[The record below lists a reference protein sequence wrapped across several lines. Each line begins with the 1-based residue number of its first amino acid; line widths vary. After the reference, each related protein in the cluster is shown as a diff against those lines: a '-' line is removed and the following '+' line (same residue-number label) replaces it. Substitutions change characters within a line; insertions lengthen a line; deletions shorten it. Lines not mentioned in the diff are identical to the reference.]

1 MRPILLLLL
10 LTIPV
15 PALVPNAGAQ
25 EETVEPVAQRQVSIE
40 PDGPWGQLE
49 FFEVPLEFPREMLS
63 NLSIPS
69 QYVEWI
75 FQAATREEMDSNL
88 LVAGLTP
95 AEINATFSGCTII
108 QDEDILRVYP
118 TDEAVLS
125 MPLATRTKLY
135 RLLSQ
140 YDQNRFYKRPV
151 YINRENLSDWF
162 RGSGVARD
170 SITDVSMLAYPT
182 PNGQGFYLS
191 DVAYTLRRATT
202 ALEERELLQ
211 GLLRSSGLMVRLRL
225 SRESLT
231 PGIADYW
238 TAGYK
243 NKAIMPLLESVVTQ
257 NDGSTIDI
265 AHLIPA
271 LPRQYLNQ
279 FPDTQDG
286 ADGRLPDWFWTCYNF
301 FRSSPRAI
309 YADSGERDRLILK
322 EFEPAL
328 PPNQFGD
335 LLLLNS
341 GGRIIHGCIH
351 IAADIVY
358 TKNGPDIYSPW
369 ILMRIQDVVGY
380 HDVLGDVTIS
390 TFRKRTPVARA
401 PR

>member
-1 MRPILLLLL
+1 MRTIPSLLLLAML
-10 LTIPV
+10 IS
-15 PALVPNAGAQ
+15 ALSPRAGAQ
-25 EETVEPVAQRQVSIE
+25 GESVEPVAKRQVSIA
-40 PDGPWGQLE
+40 PDGPWGNLE
-49 FFEVPLEFPREMLS
+49 FFEVPLEFPTEILT
-63 NLSIPS
+63 NFAIPS
-69 QYVEWI
+69 QYVEWV
-75 FQAATREEMDSNL
+75 FQAATHEEMDSNL
-88 LVAGLTP
+88 LLAGLTP
-95 AEINATFSGCTII
+95 AEISATFSGCTIL

-125 MPLATRTKLY
+125 MPLETRTKLY

-140 YDQNRFYKRPV
+140 YNLNRFYRRPV
-151 YINRENLSDWF
+151 YINQQNLSDWF
-162 RGSGVARD
+162 RASDVERD

-191 DVAYTLRRATT
+191 DVAYTLRRATS

-211 GLLRSSGLMVRLRL
+211 GLLRSSGLIVRLRL

-243 NKAIMPLLESVVTQ
+243 NKAVMPLLESVVTQ
-257 NDGSTIDI
+257 NDGSSIDI

-286 ADGRLPDWFWTCYNF
+286 AEGRLPDWFWTCYNF
-301 FRSSPRAI
+301 FRSSPRAV
-309 YADSGERDRLILK
+309 YADSPDRERLILK
-322 EFEPAL
+322 EFEPAMPL
-328 PPNQFGD
+328 NQFGD

-341 GGRIIHGCIH
+341 GGRIIHGCIY

-358 TKNGPDIYSPW
+358 TKNSSDIYSPW
-369 ILMRIQDVVGY
+369 IFMRIQDVIGY

-390 TFRKRTPVARA
+390 TFRKRA
-401 PR
+401 PLPEAPQ

>member
-1 MRPILLLLL
+1 MRTIPSLLLLAML
-10 LTIPV
+10 I
-15 PALVPNAGAQ
+15 PALSQRVGAQ
-25 EETVEPVAQRQVSIE
+25 GESVEPVAKRQVSIA
-40 PDGPWGQLE
+40 PDGPWGKLE
-49 FFEVPLEFPREMLS
+49 FFEVPLEFPTETLS
-63 NLSIPS
+63 SFAIPS
-69 QYVEWI
+69 QNVEWVL
-75 FQAATREEMDSNL
+75 QAATHEEMDSIL
-88 LVAGLTP
+88 LVAGLTS
-95 AEINATFSGCTII
+95 AEISNAFAGCTVI
-108 QDEDILRVYP
+108 QDEDIFRVYP
-118 TDEAVLS
+118 TTEAVLS
-125 MPLATRTKLY
+125 MPLETRTKLY

-140 YDQNRFYKRPV
+140 YSQNRFYRRPV
-151 YINRENLSDWF
+151 YINQQNLSDWF
-162 RGSGVARD
+162 RGSEVDRD

-191 DVAYTLRRATT
+191 DVAYTLRGATS

-211 GLLRSSGLMVRLRL
+211 GLLRSSGLIVRLRL

-243 NKAIMPLLESVVTQ
+243 NKAVMPLLESVVTQ
-257 NDGSTIDI
+257 NDGSSIDI

-301 FRSSPRAI
+301 FRSSPRAV
-309 YADSGERDRLILK
+309 YADSPDRDRLILK
-322 EFEPAL
+322 EFEPAMPL
-328 PPNQFGD
+328 NQFGD

-341 GGRIIHGCIH
+341 GGRIIHGCIY

-358 TKNGPDIYSPW
+358 TKNSSDIYSPW
-369 ILMRIQDVVGY
+369 IFMRIQDVIGY

-390 TFRKRTPVARA
+390 TFRKRA
-401 PR
+401 PLPEAP